1 MKMKKGMKQN
11 MKKDRL
17 VKGEKA
23 ASPEGMQHNVDVMER
38 AGYSKERAEG
48 TAYGE
53 VGMEKMG
60 RRHESEGM
68 AKYWK
73 KRG

>member
-1 MKMKKGMKQN
+1 MKGAKGHSFNRLTKGKAAATPKGM
-11 MKKDRL
+11 
-17 VKGEKA
+17 
-23 ASPEGMQHNVDVMER
+23 SHNVKVMER

-53 VGMEKMG
+53 VGMEKMA

-68 AKYWK
+68 K
-73 KRG
+73 KAMDKKKK